1 MPGMSTIAQITSW
14 ALRVRTGLPAK
25 SALEGVA
32 RPTRRTAS
40 TRPIVVLVLCGAFLI
55 ALVVGVI
62 ALILSNLRHHAI
74 EQSKQQLMAT
84 ATVLARQ
91 AARDFESIDLIDGSL
106 IEYMETL
113 AIVSDELYERAM
125 VGRGIHLM
133 LKDRISGFPHID
145 AVMLIGADGR
155 LINSS
160 QAWPTPQLYFA
171 GQDYF
176 EALKA
181 SPRLSSVLGKP
192 TRDRETGVWT
202 MYFARKFR
210 GSNGEFLGLVV
221 GTVKSQYFK
230 ESYATDAR
238 GADESIALFRDDGV
252 MLARYPH
259 IDSFIGRPFVRSLP
273 GGMTQRSGNGVTGQ
287 RDVVDDSERLMAE
300 ARLPNVPISLTAS
313 TTVAAALADWRTEAG
328 YLIGLTIVLVVA
340 IGGTGAV
347 VVQFFRR
354 QSIQLDS
361 TLNNLSQ
368 GVCMYDQ
375 HRRLILCN
383 DRYAEMFHLPYEL
396 TRPGTALRQIFDHQ
410 ISHGPYPGSS
420 PDEYVREMMAI
431 VAAREPASIV
441 TEFSDGRALVA
452 AFRPAPGGGFVTT
465 VEDITEQKR
474 AERRI
479 AHIAH
484 HDSLTGLHN
493 RAAFS
498 DYLARTIDETV
509 RADGTFA
516 ILCLDLDRYKEVN
529 DLYGHL
535 VGDALLREVAR
546 RLRAVA
552 DGAFLARVGGDE
564 FIVITTANA
573 QVAAAG
579 ELAQQFRTA
588 LSDDIE
594 IAGRQLRIGLSIG
607 IASCP
612 RDGTDPAT
620 LLANADV
627 ALYRAKAE
635 GRDAIRFFEADMAA
649 QLRDRREL
657 QHDLQSALA
666 NDELRLDFQ
675 PLARI
680 DGEIVGFEALV
691 RWHHPRRGVVAPGIF
706 IPLTEESGLI
716 VAMGEWILRAAC
728 REAASWP
735 NRLQISVNLSPVQF
749 RNDDIVRLVHET
761 LIETGL
767 DAARLELEITE
778 GVLIDDFSRAMS
790 ILRRLISLG
799 VRIALDDFGTGYS
812 SMSYLQAF
820 PFDVIKIDRSF
831 ISNLERSAQSK
842 ALLRGVIGLARGL
855 ELPVTAEGV
864 ETRAQLDVLTRAGC
878 DLVQGYLIGR
888 PASINGYAEVLGRPA
903 SPDLQGVRQVS
914 AARGTR

>member
-1 MPGMSTIAQITSW
+1 MLTIAGIMSL
-14 ALRVRTGLPAK
+14 AIRLRTGL
-25 SALEGVA
+25 SANSASGGA
-32 RPTRRTAS
+32 TRRTGP
-40 TRPIVVLVLCGAFLI
+40 TRPIVVLVLCGVFLI

-74 EQSKQQLMAT
+74 EQSKQQLSAT

-91 AARDFESIDLIDGSL
+91 AARDFQSIDLIEANL

-113 AIVSDELYERAM
+113 AIVSDELYARAM
-125 VGRGIHLM
+125 VGRGIHLF
-133 LKDRISGFPHID
+133 LKDKISGFPHIG
-145 AVMLIGADGR
+145 AVMLIGADGG

-160 QAWPTPQLYFA
+160 RAWPTPPLNFA

-181 SPRLSSVLGKP
+181 NPRLSSILGRP
-192 TRDRETGVWT
+192 MLDRETGVWT
-202 MYFARKFR
+202 IYFARKFR
-210 GSNGEFLGLVV
+210 GANGEFLGLVV
-221 GTVKSQYFK
+221 GTVASKYFE
-230 ESYATDAR
+230 ESYGTIAR
-238 GADESIALFRDDGV
+238 GTDESIALFRNDGV

-259 IDSFIGRPFVRSLP
+259 IDSFIGKAFVRSLP
-273 GGMTQRSGNGVTGQ
+273 DGMTQRPGSGVAGQ
-287 RDVVDDSERLMAE
+287 RDVVDDSEWLIAE
-300 ARLPNVPISLTAS
+300 ARIPNVPINLTAS
-313 TTVAAALADWRTEAG
+313 TTVATALADWRTEAG

-368 GVCMYDQ
+368 GVCMYDE

-383 DRYAEMFHLPYEL
+383 DRYAEMFHLPHEL
-396 TRPGTALRQIFDHQ
+396 TTPGTALRHIFDHQ
-410 ISHGPYPGSS
+410 VSHSLHPGNG
-420 PDEYVREMMAI
+420 PDEYFRGMMAI
-431 VAAREPASIV
+431 ITAREPASTV
-441 TEFSDGRALVA
+441 TEFADGRAMVTV
-452 AFRPAPGGGFVTT
+452 FRPAPGGGFVTT
-465 VEDITEQKR
+465 VEDITEQRR
-474 AERRI
+474 AEKRI

-498 DYLARTIDETV
+498 DYLATTIDETL
-509 RADGTFA
+509 RAAGTFA
-516 ILCLDLDRYKEVN
+516 ILCLDLDRFKEVN

-546 RLRAVA
+546 RLQAVVE
-552 DGAFLARVGGDE
+552 GAFLARVGGDE
-564 FIVITTANA
+564 FIVITVGDA
-573 QVAAAG
+573 AAAG
-579 ELAQQFRTA
+579 HLAGQLGAA
-588 LSDDIE
+588 LSGDIE
-594 IAGRQLRIGLSIG
+594 ITGRQLRIGLSIG

-612 RDGTDPAT
+612 ADGTDPAV

-635 GRDAIRFFEADMAA
+635 GSDKIRFFEADMAA

-691 RWHHPRRGVVAPGIF
+691 RWHHPSRGVVAPGVF
-706 IPLTEESGLI
+706 IPLTEENGLI
-716 VAMGEWILRAAC
+716 VAMGEWILRTAC

-735 NRLQISVNLSPVQF
+735 NPLQISVNLSPVQF

-778 GVLIDDFSRAMS
+778 GVLIDDFSRAVS
-790 ILRRLISLG
+790 ILRRLKSLG

-820 PFDVIKIDRSF
+820 PFDMIKIDRSF

-864 ETRAQLDVLTRAGC
+864 ETRAQLDVVTRAGC
-878 DLVQGYLIGR
+878 DLVQGFLIGR
-888 PASINGYAEVLGRPA
+888 PASIDGYAEVVGRP
-903 SPDLQGVRQVS
+903 
-914 AARGTR
+914 TRINATYP